1 MKPDNKGLMPKELRT
16 TLRQAAALEIGYLV
30 LNHEYELAEPSTA
43 ALPAIGAD
51 STADGLVAAA
61 RQIAEHRATKLARM
75 RTLLQNG
82 QRSEALELAAELCGL
97 QEDGD
102 EASNRTHSRKH

>member
-1 MKPDNKGLMPKELRT
+1 MKPDNKGLITKELRT

-43 ALPAIGAD
+43 ALPEINAD

-61 RQIAEHRATKLARM
+61 RQIAERRAAKLAHL
-75 RTLLQNG
+75 RTLLQSD
-82 QRSEALELAAELCGL
+82 QRSAALNVAAELCGL
-97 QEDGD
+97 REDGD
-102 EASNRTHSRKH
+102 EASNRTHPRKH